1 LNVLLVEDE
10 RSIAITL
17 RDALAAAGHR
27 VTLAAEGTKAIDLL
41 RTSPFDCVVTDVRLP
56 GADGMEILR
65 RARAL
70 SPPADVLV
78 VTGFGTIEQAVAAM
92 KEGATTYLQ
101 KPFLNEAV
109 VEILSQIERTRAL
122 RGENVRLVSE
132 LGKRLVF
139 GELVGTSAPMR
150 EIFERIE
157 RVAPADAT
165 VLLEGESG
173 TGKER
178 VARAI
183 HRQSPRA
190 SGPFVPFAC
199 AALPESMVE
208 DELFGHER
216 GAFTD
221 AHREKRGRFE
231 LAHGGT
237 VFLDDIEDTSPSTQV
252 KLLRVLQ
259 ERSFERV
266 GGERT
271 VEVDVR
277 VVAATKIPLRDRVKA
292 KRFREDLFWRLNVV
306 PIRLPPLRERKGDV
320 RLLAEHFLS
329 LYGRGR
335 DLRVLPEDFEAMERY
350 PWPGNVR
357 ELENAI
363 ERAVALAGDS
373 PTLSREHLLPIS
385 AEWRGAFEI
394 SEEIRPLRDV
404 LAETE
409 KSYLR
414 AVLEKTGGHRTQTSR
429 LLGISR
435 KMLWEKIREHGLE
448 AGRAGAEG
456 EEEPPEEGPAGE
468 AAE

>member
-1 LNVLLVEDE
+1 MNVLLVEDE
-10 RSIAITL
+10 RSIAVTL
-17 RDALAAAGHR
+17 RDALTAAGHR
-27 VTLAAEGTKAIDLL
+27 VTVAAEGTKAIEHL
-41 RTSPFDCVVTDVRLP
+41 RSTPFDCVVTDVRLP
-56 GADGMEILR
+56 GADGMEVLR
-65 RARAL
+65 QARAL
-70 SPPADVLV
+70 TPPADVLV

-92 KEGATTYLQ
+92 RQGAFSYLQ

-109 VEILSQIERTRAL
+109 VELLAQIGGTRAL
-122 RGENVRLVSE
+122 RGENVRLASE

-139 GELVGTSAPMR
+139 GELVGDSPSMR
-150 EIFERIE
+150 EVFDQIA
-157 RVAPADAT
+157 RVAPTDAT

-183 HRQSPRA
+183 HWQSPRA
-190 SGPFVPFAC
+190 KGPFVPFAC
-199 AALPESMVE
+199 AALPETMIE

-237 VFLDDIEDTSPSTQV
+237 VFLDDIEDTSAATQV

-271 VEVDVR
+271 LEVDVR
-277 VVAATKIPLRDRVKA
+277 VVAATKVPLRERVKA

-306 PIRLPPLRERKGDV
+306 PMRLPPVREREGDV
-320 RLLAEHFLS
+320 RLLAEHFLA
-329 LYGRGR
+329 LYARGR
-335 DLRVLPEDFEAMERY
+335 ELRLRPEDLAAMERY

-363 ERAVALAGDS
+363 ERAVALSGDAS
-373 PTLSREHLLPIS
+373 ALRREHLLPVS
-385 AEWRGAFEI
+385 TEWRGAFEVAD
-394 SEEIRPLRDV
+394 EVRPLRDV
-404 LAETE
+404 IADAE
-409 KSYLR
+409 KAYLR
-414 AVLEKTGGHRTQTSR
+414 AVLEKTGGHRTQTAR

-435 KMLWEKIREHGLE
+435 KVLWEKIRGYGLDEGRSEEEGE
-448 AGRAGAEG
+448 ASEAAG
-456 EEEPPEEGPAGE
+456 EEEGK
-468 AAE
+468 